1 MIALSCLKLIVLIQD
16 LSFSIVCFDD
26 TPLYITRLHLVHPL
40 QTTNNIWCSFVWN
53 RGDRIIDWH
62 HYNNLI
68 NRLNVGNIFQW
79 PYWQIYISFLRCEN
93 NEIYKL
99 NLWTKHDLNAASIW
113 SRIKVINCL
122 VSDTYIIT
130 RNTLTQAS
138 KMAV

>member
-79 PYWQIYISFLRCEN
+79 PYWKIYISFLRCEN
-93 NEIYKL
+93 NEIYIL
-99 NLWTKHDLNAASIW
+99 NLRTKHVLNATSIW
-113 SRIKVINCL
+113 SRIKGINCL
-122 VSDTYIIT
+122 VSDTCIIT
-130 RNTLTQAS
+130 RNQAS